1 MNTEKKHLLTFLEN
15 IQMMK
20 SKNILVIGGSSG
32 IGLALVTLLSPD
44 NNVYVASRSN
54 EGIAGLK
61 VNYIPFDATKDTI
74 DTSLL
79 PEILDGFVY
88 CPGSINLRPFKG
100 LKIEAFTDDFEIN
113 VMGAIKSLKS
123 VLGLLQ
129 ASAKASVVFY
139 STVAVQTGMPFHSS
153 ISASKGAIEGLTR
166 SLAAEFAPKIRVN
179 AIAPSIVDTP
189 LASKFLN
196 NDIKMEKANE
206 RHPLGRIGTAEE
218 LADVTAFLLGDK
230 SSWMTGRILQIDGG
244 IGNLKT

>member
-1 MNTEKKHLLTFLEN
+1 
-15 IQMMK
+15 MMK
-20 SKNILVIGGSSG
+20 NKNILVIGGNSG

-44 NNVYVASRSN
+44 NNVYVASRSS
-54 EGIAGLK
+54 ERIDGLK

-79 PEILDGFVY
+79 PETLDGFVY

-123 VLGLLQ
+123 VLGLLL
-129 ASAKASVVFY
+129 ASAKASSVVFY

-196 NDIKMEKANE
+196 NDVKMEKANE
-206 RHPLGRIGTAEE
+206 RHPLGRIGTALE
-218 LADVTAFLLGDK
+218 LADVTAFLLGDQ

>member
-1 MNTEKKHLLTFLEN
+1 
-15 IQMMK
+15 MMK
-20 SKNILVIGGSSG
+20 NKNILVIGGSSG

-79 PEILDGFVY
+79 PETLDGFVY

-153 ISASKGAIEGLTR
+153 ISASKGAIEG
-166 SLAAEFAPKIRVN
+166 
-179 AIAPSIVDTP
+179 
-189 LASKFLN
+189 
-196 NDIKMEKANE
+196 
-206 RHPLGRIGTAEE
+206 
-218 LADVTAFLLGDK
+218 
-230 SSWMTGRILQIDGG
+230 
-244 IGNLKT
+244 

>member
-1 MNTEKKHLLTFLEN
+1 
-15 IQMMK
+15 MMK
-20 SKNILVIGGSSG
+20 NKNILVIGGNSG

-44 NNVYVASRSN
+44 NNVYVASRSS
-54 EGIAGLK
+54 ERIDGLK

-79 PEILDGFVY
+79 PETLDGFVY

-123 VLGLLQ
+123 VLGLLL
-129 ASAKASVVFY
+129 ASTKASSVVFY

-196 NDIKMEKANE
+196 NDVKMEKANE
-206 RHPLGRIGTAEE
+206 RHPLGRIGTAKE
-218 LADVTAFLLGDK
+218 LADVTAFLLGDQ